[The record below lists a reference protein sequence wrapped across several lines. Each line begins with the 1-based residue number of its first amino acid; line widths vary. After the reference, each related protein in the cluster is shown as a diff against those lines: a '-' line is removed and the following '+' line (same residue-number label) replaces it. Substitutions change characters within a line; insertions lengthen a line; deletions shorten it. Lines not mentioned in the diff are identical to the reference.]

1 MDLSWGAKFGIP
13 EPLPGY
19 ENIKIIE
26 KSNKS
31 KSQFLEKK
39 STKSI
44 KLYIKKNHRVKTQIT
59 KIRNERE
66 DISINLGEIKK
77 IKKKSHNNQI
87 IG

>member
-1 MDLSWGAKFGIP
+1 MDLSWRAKFGIP

-44 KLYIKKNHRVKTQIT
+44 KLYIKKNQRVKTQIT

-66 DISINLGEIKK
+66 DISINLAEIKK
-77 IKKKSHNNQI
+77 IKKKSYNNQI